1 MTVFNIHS
9 LTRIILLCLLLPIIY
24 VRGVVIEPLRFS
36 NQMLFPYRQ
45 LESKEIIDQ
54 LQNNEEE
61 EMKQR
66 EKR

>member
-24 VRGVVIEPLRFS
+24 VRGVVIEPLQFS